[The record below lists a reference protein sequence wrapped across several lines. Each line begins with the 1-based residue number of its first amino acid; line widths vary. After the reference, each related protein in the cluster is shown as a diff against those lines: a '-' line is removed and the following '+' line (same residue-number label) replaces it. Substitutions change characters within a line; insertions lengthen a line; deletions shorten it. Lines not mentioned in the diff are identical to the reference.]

1 MDHSHS
7 HVPRTGFFLRGVMSR
22 TAQDDFRWM
31 RRCLELAARGSR
43 AVQPN
48 PLVGSVIVKD
58 GKAIGEGWHRRVGGP
73 HAEREA
79 LAACQE
85 DPRGATIYVNLEP
98 CHLQGRTPP
107 CSSAIIEAGLA
118 RVVYAMDDPNPSEL
132 GSSAKLLRQ
141 AGLEVESGLL
151 AEEARQQN
159 LAYSSLQEKGRPFI
173 TLKSAGTLNGML
185 ARADGSSKW
194 ITGEE
199 ARRQGHR
206 LRAMAG
212 AVAVG
217 GETARLD
224 RPALDLRLIDDEDPP
239 PRPVV
244 FDGDPLH
251 APSDLPWEDRAPILF
266 IPEGAEAHEHE
277 AAGWTVHHLP
287 TGEGGLDLT
296 AAMTLLAEEGIA
308 HLLVEGGGRLLSSF
322 IASGLWDRW
331 EYFTAPTLFPAHGR
345 PLWILP
351 QDGPRARIHHS
362 QMQGEDLQISLVPEG
377 EA

>member
-1 MDHSHS
+1 MDRSHS

-22 TAQDDFRWM
+22 SAQDDLRWM
-31 RRCLELAARGSR
+31 RRCLELAARGGR

-58 GKAIGEGWHRRVGGP
+58 GRVIGEGWHQRVGGP

-107 CSSAIIEAGLA
+107 CSSAIVEAGLS
-118 RVVYAMDDPNPSEL
+118 RVVYAMDDPNPSEQ

-151 AEEARQQN
+151 AEEAREQN
-159 LAYSSLQEKGRPFI
+159 LAYLSLQEKSRPFI

-206 LRAMAG
+206 LRAQAG

-217 GETARLD
+217 SETVKYD
-224 RPALDLRLIDDEDPP
+224 HPKLDLRLIDDVNPP
-239 PRPVV
+239 PRPVI
-244 FDGDPLH
+244 FAGRRIPEL
-251 APSDLPWEDRAPILF
+251 SEFEWEERSPILLT
-266 IPEGAEAHEHE
+266 GRNVEAP
-277 AAGWTVHHLP
+277 GSWTVHMIAQDKR
-287 TGEGGLDLT
+287 GLNLFDALSV
-296 AAMTLLAEEGIA
+296 LAEEGIA
-308 HLLVEGGGRLLSSF
+308 HLMVEGGGRLLSSF
-322 IASGLWDRW
+322 IAAGLWDRW
-331 EYFTAPTLFPAHGR
+331 EYFAAPALFPADGR
-345 PLWILP
+345 PLWTLSE
-351 QDGPRARIHHS
+351 DGPRARIQNI
-362 QMQGEDLQISLVPEG
+362 QMHGEDLQISLVPEG